1 MVQTPGLVGE
11 KTVNTVSQL
20 LKREREAR
28 GITLEEVA
36 QKTYIKLHYLHAL
49 EEDRPDLLPAPVYTC
64 GYIRQYAKLLGLD
77 GAELVNLYQQ
87 HSKAQEYTI
96 VRTVGTEE
104 GQIVEEGIE
113 EPVPQPVAQPQVRT
127 QPVAHEAVVK
137 EPAMEI
143 RIESPDA
150 LLSHPEAE
158 KILALARQ
166 QGEEIIEK
174 ARLEAQRLRTGAEQY
189 AEQVLMQLEQD
200 ISRTLA
206 VIKNGRSY
214 LQSRQRR
221 KGHDRPPERLPEQ
234 P

>member
-11 KTVNTVSQL
+11 QTVNTVSQL

-87 HSKAQEYTI
+87 QSKAQEYTI
-96 VRTVGTEE
+96 VRTVGTDETPVGDE
-104 GQIVEEGIE
+104 GVVE
-113 EPVPQPVAQPQVRT
+113 PAPQPVRPA
-127 QPVAHEAVVK
+127 PVLAEPVVK
-137 EPAMEI
+137 EPVSNVEI

-150 LLSHPEAE
+150 LLAHPEAE

-174 ARLEAQRLRTGAEQY
+174 ARLEAQRLRQGAEQY

-200 ISRTLA
+200 ISRTLT
-206 VIKNGRSY
+206 VIKNGRTY
-214 LQSRQRR
+214 LQNRQRR
-221 KGHDRPPERLPEQ
+221 TKSFEKPPERLPE
-234 P
+234 

>member
-64 GYIRQYAKLLGLD
+64 GYIRQYAKLLSLD

-96 VRTVGTEE
+96 VRTVGAEE
-104 GQIVEEGIE
+104 DAVVEEG
-113 EPVPQPVAQPQVRT
+113 VAELPASPIRPAAVL
-127 QPVAHEAVVK
+127 AENVVK
-137 EPAMEI
+137 EPAGNLEI

-174 ARLEAQRLRTGAEQY
+174 ARLEAQRLRQGAEQY

-200 ISRTLA
+200 ISRTLT
-206 VIKNGRSY
+206 VIKNGRTY

-221 KGHDRPPERLPEQ
+221 KVYDKPVERLPEQ